1 MRKSLSAL
9 LMIASTLTPSLA
21 DGRKPAPRPKK
32 AAPKP
37 LPVFEFLGQDSETPT
52 TMTELNGRP
61 CSGTVKMNCAN
72 IGLATIG
79 GEHVFYLNMNYYRTL
94 LYRVSARFEARS
106 FLPLLA
112 AFSEKYG
119 KPAITTRKMQTRGG
133 AVASGSV
140 ASWRFKG
147 GTLELVE
154 KDAVADAGQ
163 FLFLSKDNQ
172 PPPDKPIV
180 DF

>member
-1 MRKSLSAL
+1 MRKSLPAL
-9 LMIASTLTPSLA
+9 LMIASILTPSLA
-21 DGRKPAPRPKK
+21 EGRKPAPRPKK
-32 AAPKP
+32 VAPKP

-61 CSGTVKMNCAN
+61 CSGTVKMSCAN

-79 GEHVFYLNMNYYRTL
+79 GEHVLYLTMNYYQAR

-119 KPAITTRKMQTRGG
+119 KPAITSRKMQARGG
-133 AVASGSV
+133 ALVSGSV

-147 GTLELVE
+147 GTLDLVE
-154 KDAVADAGQ
+154 KDGAVDAGQ